1 MDKKSN
7 KDLKELTEIILDMK
21 KLLKKISKN

>member
-7 KDLKELTEIILDMK
+7 EDLKELTEIILDMK